1 MCRNSPGSQRHQW
14 LVFLM
19 RREKSLDPENGR
31 KKELYLGQFW
41 WEATY
46 EQPSTHPNYPIQKIL
61 IKDCLCNFQSFVIL
75 YIHETVREDNNW
87 RTKTQIAHNFFWMCQ
102 SLLNYTWPT
111 FHGTSRMQ
119 ETMSLREKN
128 YTEQTATQPARISI
142 YFSFLNYLAKRTE
155 VYISED
161 QMKLGTC
168 LIKTSF
174 WRVYNFNPDF
184 LTFSVME
191 ILFTFSKH
199 QSTAVPVGLQA
210 RSLHS
215 LCFII
220 WN

>member
-1 MCRNSPGSQRHQW
+1 
-14 LVFLM
+14 M
-19 RREKSLDPENGR
+19 RRERSLDLESGR
-31 KKELYLGQFW
+31 KNCTLVNSGERPLKSSP
-41 WEATY
+41 A
-46 EQPSTHPNYPIQKIL
+46 HIQVIQYRRL
-61 IKDCLCNFQSFVIL
+61 IKECVCNFQSFVIL
-75 YIHETVREDNNW
+75 YIHVTVTEDSNW
-87 RTKTQIAHNFFWMCQ
+87 RNKTPAAHNFFWNVPVFTQ
-102 SLLNYTWPT
+102 LQVAYFSWHLQNEGNNELKK
-111 FHGTSRMQ
+111 
-119 ETMSLREKN
+119 KN
-128 YTEQTATQPARISI
+128 PYTEQTATQPARILI

-155 VYISED
+155 VFISED

-220 WN
+220 LN

>member
-1 MCRNSPGSQRHQW
+1 MKFSKLCDSTDSCNNHRRQQLKTPVAHIFFNVPVFAQLHVAYFSWHLQNARN
-14 LVFLM
+14 
-19 RREKSLDPENGR
+19 N
-31 KKELYLGQFW
+31 EL
-41 WEATY
+41 
-46 EQPSTHPNYPIQKIL
+46 K
-61 IKDCLCNFQSFVIL
+61 
-75 YIHETVREDNNW
+75 
-87 RTKTQIAHNFFWMCQ
+87 
-102 SLLNYTWPT
+102 
-111 FHGTSRMQ
+111 
-119 ETMSLREKN
+119 EKN
-128 YTEQTATQPARISI
+128 NTEQTVTQPAKISI

-155 VYISED
+155 VSISED

-199 QSTAVPVGLQA
+199 QSPAVPVGLQA

-220 WN
+220 LN